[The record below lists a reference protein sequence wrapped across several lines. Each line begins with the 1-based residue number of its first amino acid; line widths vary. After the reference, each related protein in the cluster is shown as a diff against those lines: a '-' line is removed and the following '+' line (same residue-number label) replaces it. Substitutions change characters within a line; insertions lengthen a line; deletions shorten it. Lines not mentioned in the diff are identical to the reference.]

1 MLWSTGDCDDMMLL
15 VWCELEGKMRK
26 KRGSQATRRI
36 LLHLRFALV
45 VHDDGGK
52 FANSD
57 IDSCNDILL

>member
-1 MLWSTGDCDDMMLL
+1 MMLL